1 MDETQASPTGAVGMF
16 EPLRAP
22 VFRNIWLA
30 SLLSNLSF
38 MVLSVSAAWHM
49 TQLTPRAELVA
60 MVQSAITL
68 PLMLLSLP
76 AGAVAD
82 MYDRRRVSLVSL
94 SVAFIFAAGLVL
106 LTLLD
111 LVTPWILLSACS
123 LIGAGLA
130 MFTPSWQAS
139 VGEQVPRRVL
149 PQAIALNAIC
159 FNIARSFG
167 PAIGGA
173 VLTFGGAVT
182 AFGLTAVGYL
192 PLILVLF
199 AWKRVPQPAR
209 LPPERIDRAVA
220 AGVRFVLHSPPFRTV
235 AIRAFLFGF
244 AGCVISALLPLVVRH
259 VLHGT
264 ADVFGFL
271 LGCFGIGAVIGA
283 MVLGP
288 LRQRLSGEATL
299 AVSALLMAA
308 SMVALAISTVPV
320 VSGAMLVIGGIGWM
334 TGVTLCNVLF
344 QTSAPRWV
352 TGRLVA
358 AFQASMAGGIAVGSW
373 FWGFATQSFGVQ
385 AALICAAVL
394 MVALLVLGIPLRIP
408 NIEERE
414 NKPVE
419 QDDVEVNLA
428 LTGRSGPIV
437 VEMEYHVAADRARSF
452 YASMLKVR
460 SARSRNGAFAWS
472 LARDISAPELWV
484 ERFTCPTW
492 HDYLRQRDRLTSDE
506 AQIHQDAAAHMR
518 SGQPPVIR
526 RLLERPFGSVRP
538 SDNTPDEEVLP

>member
-1 MDETQASPTGAVGMF
+1 MNSAEASLPGPVSML
-16 EPLRAP
+16 EPLRSP

-38 MVLSVSAAWHM
+38 MVLTVSAAWHM

-60 MVQSAITL
+60 LVQSAITL

-82 MYDRRRVSLVSL
+82 MYDRRRVGLVSL
-94 SVAFIFAAGLVL
+94 SVAFVFAAGLVL
-106 LTLLD
+106 LTFMGW
-111 LVTPWILLSACS
+111 VTPWILLGACS

-139 VGEQVPRRVL
+139 VGEQVPRGVL

-167 PAIGGA
+167 PAIGGT
-173 VLTFGGAVT
+173 VLALGGTVT

-192 PLILVLF
+192 PLIVVLF
-199 AWKRVPQPAR
+199 LWRRIPQPAR

-220 AGVRFVLHSPPFRTV
+220 AGVRYVLHSPPVRTV

-244 AGCVISALLPLVVRH
+244 GGCVISALLPLLVRDL
-259 VLHGT
+259 LHGT
-264 ADVFGFL
+264 AEVFGFM

-283 MVLGP
+283 MLLGP
-288 LRQRLSGEATL
+288 LRQRISGEATL
-299 AVSALLMAA
+299 AISSLLMAA
-308 SMVALAISTVPV
+308 SMTVVAISTLPV
-320 VSGAMLVIGGIGWM
+320 VTGMMLVVGGIGWM

-358 AFQASMAGGIAVGSW
+358 AFQASVAGGIAVGSW
-373 FWGFATQSFGVQ
+373 FWGFVTQVFGVQ
-385 AALICAAVL
+385 
-394 MVALLVLGIPLRIP
+394 VALGSAAMLSVVFLTLGYFLRIP
-408 NIEERE
+408 TREEHE
-414 NKPVE
+414 GKPVAMG
-419 QDDVEVNLA
+419 DIEVSLA
-428 LTGRSGPIV
+428 LTGRSGPVV
-437 VEMEYHVAADRARSF
+437 VEMEYRIPADRARSF

-472 LARDISAPELWV
+472 VARNISDPELWV

-506 AQIHQDAAAHMR
+506 MRMHEEAAAHMR
-518 SGQPPVIR
+518 PTDLVIVR
-526 RLLERPFGSVRP
+526 RLLERPFGSVR
-538 SDNTPDEEVLP
+538 STDNTPDERVLP